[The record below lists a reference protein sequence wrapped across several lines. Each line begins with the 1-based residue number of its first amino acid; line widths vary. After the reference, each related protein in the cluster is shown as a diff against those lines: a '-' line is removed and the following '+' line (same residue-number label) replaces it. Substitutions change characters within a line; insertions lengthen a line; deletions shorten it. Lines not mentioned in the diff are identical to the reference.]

1 MDIYYINSDEFLKKY
16 DTNFLR
22 QYVDGQ
28 EFKSL
33 KRFIQHSIGRY
44 IVKTVGENIYGIKN
58 PKIIIENEKPKFQNS
73 DINFSITHCG
83 KYIAVAFDTNECG
96 LDIEEIKP
104 RELEP
109 LSKRYGKDF
118 STLEDFYIFWTKYE
132 AEIKL
137 QKTAKWSHSEI
148 FQNNYVLTAV
158 TSATNADF
166 SINKL

>member
-1 MDIYYINSDEFLKKY
+1 MNIYYINSDEFLKKY

-22 QYVDGQ
+22 QYVGGQ

-44 IVKTVGENIYGIKN
+44 IVKTVGENVYRIKS
-58 PKIIIENEKPKFQNS
+58 PQIIIENNKPKFQNNN
-73 DINFSITHCG
+73 INFSITHCG
-83 KYIAVAFDTNECG
+83 KYIAVAFDKNECG
-96 LDIEEIKP
+96 LDIEEIKS
-104 RELEP
+104 RDLEP

-158 TSATNADF
+158 TTIPPTNFSVSA
-166 SINKL
+166 L

>member
-1 MDIYYINSDEFLKKY
+1 MNIYYINSDEFLKKY

-22 QYVDGQ
+22 QYVGGQ

-44 IVKTVGENIYGIKN
+44 IVKTVGENVYRIKS
-58 PKIIIENEKPKFQNS
+58 PQIIIENNKPKFQNNN
-73 DINFSITHCG
+73 INFSITHCG
-83 KYIAVAFDTNECG
+83 KYIAVAFDKNECG
-96 LDIEEIKP
+96 LDIEEIKS
-104 RELEP
+104 RDLEA

-158 TSATNADF
+158 TTIPPTNFSVSA
-166 SINKL
+166 L

>member
-1 MDIYYINSDEFLKKY
+1 MNIYYINSDEFLKKY

-22 QYVDGQ
+22 QYVGGQ

-44 IVKTVGENIYGIKN
+44 IVKTVGENVYRIKS
-58 PKIIIENEKPKFQNS
+58 PQIIIENNKPKFQNS
-73 DINFSITHCG
+73 NINFSITHCG
-83 KYIAVAFDTNECG
+83 KYIAVAFDKNECG
-96 LDIEEIKP
+96 LDIEEIKS
-104 RELEP
+104 RDLEP

-158 TSATNADF
+158 TTIPPTNF
-166 SINKL
+166 SISVL

>member
-58 PKIIIENEKPKFQNS
+58 PKIIIENEKPKFQNRGGAGS
-73 DINFSITHCG
+73 DIKNSYRRTSAFSG
-83 KYIAVAFDTNECG
+83 KYALIAVSFC
-96 LDIEEIKP
+96 I
-104 RELEP
+104 R
-109 LSKRYGKDF
+109 
-118 STLEDFYIFWTKYE
+118 
-132 AEIKL
+132 
-137 QKTAKWSHSEI
+137 
-148 FQNNYVLTAV
+148 
-158 TSATNADF
+158 
-166 SINKL
+166 

>member
-1 MDIYYINSDEFLKKY
+1 MNIYYINSDEFLKKY

-22 QYVDGQ
+22 QYVGGQ

-44 IVKTVGENIYGIKN
+44 IVKTVGENVYRIKS
-58 PKIIIENEKPKFQNS
+58 PQIIIENNKPKFQNS
-73 DINFSITHCG
+73 NINFSITHCG
-83 KYIAVAFDTNECG
+83 KYIAVAFDKNECG
-96 LDIEEIKP
+96 LDIEEIKS
-104 RELEP
+104 RDLEP

-158 TSATNADF
+158 TTIPPTNF
-166 SINKL
+166 SISAL

>member
-1 MDIYYINSDEFLKKY
+1 MNIYYINSDEFLKKY

-22 QYVDGQ
+22 QYVGGQ

-44 IVKTVGENIYGIKN
+44 IVKTVGENVYRIKS
-58 PKIIIENEKPKFQNS
+58 PQIIIENNKPKFQNNN
-73 DINFSITHCG
+73 INFSITHCG
-83 KYIAVAFDTNECG
+83 KYIAVAFDKNECG
-96 LDIEEIKP
+96 LDIEEIKS
-104 RELEP
+104 RDLEP

-137 QKTAKWSHSEI
+137 QKTAQWSHSEI

-158 TSATNADF
+158 TTIPPTNF
-166 SINKL
+166 SISAL

>member
-22 QYVDGQ
+22 QYVGGQ

-44 IVKTVGENIYGIKN
+44 IVKTVGENVYRIKS
-58 PKIIIENEKPKFQNS
+58 PQIIIENNKPKFQNS
-73 DINFSITHCG
+73 NINFSITHCG
-83 KYIAVAFDTNECG
+83 KYIAVAFDKNECG
-96 LDIEEIKP
+96 LDIEEIKS
-104 RELEP
+104 RDLEP

-158 TSATNADF
+158 TTIPPTNF
-166 SINKL
+166 SISAL

>member
-1 MDIYYINSDEFLKKY
+1 MNIYYINSDEFLKKY

-22 QYVDGQ
+22 QYVGGQ

-44 IVKTVGENIYGIKN
+44 IVKTVGENVYRIKP
-58 PKIIIENEKPKFQNS
+58 PKIIIENNKPKFQNNN
-73 DINFSITHCG
+73 INFSITHCG
-83 KYIAVAFDTNECG
+83 KYIAVAFDKNECG
-96 LDIEEIKP
+96 LDIEEIKS
-104 RELEP
+104 RDLEP

-158 TSATNADF
+158 TAIPPTNF
-166 SINKL
+166 SISAL